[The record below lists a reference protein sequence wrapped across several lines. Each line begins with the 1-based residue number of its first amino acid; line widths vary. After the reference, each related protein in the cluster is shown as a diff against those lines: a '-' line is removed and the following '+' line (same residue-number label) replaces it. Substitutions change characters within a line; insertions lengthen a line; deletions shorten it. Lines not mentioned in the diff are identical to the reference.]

1 MGVVTSIFSRDATPL
16 AEDPLGGEGRADVLS
31 FLLFRLKDMGE
42 DVTPASGVDS
52 RPHREHAFV
61 QACHQAIGSP
71 SVSPDGRGGARHRS
85 HGKSDTGYGAFRARR
100 AQQND
105 PVLVSSAHHAVRDES
120 YAHGVPGVPRKT
132 QGRAGVSG
140 PSHCRDMATRRL
152 PMRRTRTGPATLPQ
166 ASQGNAGHPRAT
178 QGIRAHEYQVTDYE
192 YIANTA
198 QRAING
204 YTVPM
209 TLHLDHGKTLG
220 DVRQAVNA
228 GFTSTMIDGATLPF
242 EENIRFSRQAVGR
255 RRRPARAWP
264 GRGHPHPPPH
274 GRAGSTRRRRP

>member
-1 MGVVTSIFSRDATPL
+1 MG
-16 AEDPLGGEGRADVLS
+16 
-31 FLLFRLKDMGE
+31 
-42 DVTPASGVDS
+42 
-52 RPHREHAFV
+52 
-61 QACHQAIGSP
+61 
-71 SVSPDGRGGARHRS
+71 PDGRGGARHRS
-85 HGKSDTGYGAFRARR
+85 HGKSDAEYGAFRARR

-105 PVLVSSAHHAVRDES
+105 LGLVSSAHHAVRDES
-120 YAHGVPGVPRKT
+120 YAHGVPGVPRKA

-140 PSHCRDMATRRL
+140 PFHCQDMATRRL

-166 ASQGNAGHPRAT
+166 ASSGSADHPRAT
-178 QGIRAHEYQVTDYE
+178 QDIRAHEYQVTDYE

-209 TLHLDHGKTLG
+209 TPHLDHGKTLG

-228 GFTSTMIDGATLPF
+228 GFTSTMIDGAALPF
-242 EENIRFSRQAVGR
+242 EENIRLSRQAVGR